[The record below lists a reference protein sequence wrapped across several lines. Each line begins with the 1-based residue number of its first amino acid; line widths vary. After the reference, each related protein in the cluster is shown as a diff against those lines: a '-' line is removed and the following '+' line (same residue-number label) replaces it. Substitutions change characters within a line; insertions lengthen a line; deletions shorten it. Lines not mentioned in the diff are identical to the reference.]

1 MDWNVKNA
9 MSRDVER
16 EHLNKILKDIRARID
31 TLTTKQEAPVRP
43 PTPTPSRTP
52 VTVTLTGDVIGSAS
66 GTGTITIDTTVVGS
80 TGGSEGGLQDAPDDG
95 NVYWR
100 GSQQWQEVPLALQ
113 FFYEITGSGF
123 LSLDEDG
130 WMETRVI
137 EGEVGQIEV
146 ADGDGTAGNPVV
158 SLADLPNSGAAP
170 ATLRRYTR
178 DSKGR
183 ISGDQAAT
191 TTHLPE
197 GSNLYFTDS
206 RLYESLK
213 STLEAGANVTLTED
227 DLSQTITIT
236 ATGGGG
242 GGTGSV
248 DTVNSGVGIQV
259 NNTDPSNPVI
269 NLQPAVATRI
279 ANAVVPSIAATDGDI
294 LEYEA
299 TTSNW
304 VPKKNPRELYLDGG
318 NF

>member
-1 MDWNVKNA
+1 MEWKVTNA
-9 MSRDVER
+9 LSRDVER
-16 EHLNKILKDIRARID
+16 EQLNKILKDIK
-31 TLTTKQEAPVRP
+31 KQFSSIETVVNAPVRP
-43 PTPTPSRTP
+43 APPPVSPRLP
-52 VTVTLTGDVIGSAS
+52 VTVTLTGDVTGSATGS
-66 GTGTITIDTTVVGS
+66 GNLTIETSIAELVG
-80 TGGSEGGLQDAPDDG
+80 GEGLGDAPNDG
-95 NVYWR
+95 SVYWR
-100 GSQQWQEVPLALQ
+100 GGQQWQPVPLALQ
-113 FFYEITGSGF
+113 FFSDITGGGF

-213 STLEAGANVTLTED
+213 STLEAGANVILTED

-236 ATGGGG
+236 STASDGVVSTV
-242 GGTGSV
+242 TGSGGVEV
-248 DTVNSGVGIQV
+248 D
-259 NNTDPSNPVI
+259 NTDPSNPVVS
-269 NLQPAVATRI
+269 LTTSVQDTLS
-279 ANAVVPSIAATDGDI
+279 NAVVPTAAPTDGDI
-294 LEYEA
+294 LEFS
-299 TTSNW
+299 TLSSGW
-304 VPKKNPRELYLDGG
+304 VPRRDPRKLLIDGG

>member
-1 MDWNVKNA
+1 MEWKVTNA
-9 MSRDVER
+9 LSRDVER
-16 EHLNKILKDIRARID
+16 EQLNKILKDIK
-31 TLTTKQEAPVRP
+31 KQFSSIETVVNAPVRP
-43 PTPTPSRTP
+43 APTPVSPRLP
-52 VTVTLTGDVIGSAS
+52 VIVTLTGDVTGTAT
-66 GTGTITIDTTVVGS
+66 GTGQITIDTELQANL
-80 TGGSEGGLQDAPDDG
+80 EGVEEAPDDG
-95 NVYWR
+95 YVYWR
-100 GSQQWQEVPLALQ
+100 GGQQWQPVPLALQ
-113 FFYEITGSGF
+113 SFSDITGGGF

-137 EGEVGQIEV
+137 EGEAGQIEV
-146 ADGDGTAGNPVV
+146 ADGDGIEGNPVV

-227 DLSQTITIT
+227 DLSETITIS
-236 ATGGGG
+236 ATSGGG
-242 GGTGSV
+242 GGTGTV
-248 DTVNSGVGIQV
+248 DSVNSGTGIFV
-259 NNTDPSNPVI
+259 DNTDVSNPIV
-269 NLQPAVATRI
+269 NLQPAVVTRI
-279 ANAVVPSIAATDGDI
+279 ANSLVIDGTPTDGDI
-294 LEYEA
+294 VEYNG
-299 TTSNW
+299 TSGSW
-304 VPKKNPRELYLDGG
+304 IPKKDPRELYLDGG